1 MRATA
6 HICTSLAPATLQTR
20 ASWPVVAPVVTTS
33 STIAKRRPLTSA
45 CNLKAPRILLLI
57 AATKEALKH
66 IKKET
71 RGKLQVSVFRELQAL
86 DQAFH
91 PKSKHWKGMDDERI
105 EAKHFTLNKPQLKTS
120 WPIKLSNLTRSVR
133 NVRTCGNK
141 PKPMIEEPN
150 VL

>member
-1 MRATA
+1 LLLSQS
-6 HICTSLAPATLQTR
+6 SLFFFFELYNNISGTLED
-20 ASWPVVAPVVTTS
+20 ANPIWA
-33 STIAKRRPLTSA
+33 
-45 CNLKAPRILLLI
+45 KAPRILLLI